1 MKKLLLLLLFIPV
14 LLNAQEDTTG
24 LATAAT
30 DTIPLRKN
38 SWKSDATINTR
49 FDIGL
54 GAQLNSFGY
63 MGTSAGP
70 LLSIRA
76 NSKYGR
82 IAGYLNL
89 SYNLNNNY
97 DYYHPEYG
105 NFAIATNEY
114 YISHIRYNFLKIS
127 FGMQVP
133 LFNRTNKKGFS
144 ISWLF
149 GMSYCNGLGSGEY
162 KVGLDKPG
170 APDSL
175 KDWYFYIPN
184 QSQKFSINNYNMQA
198 VSVDLGLSFTYTF
211 PYSHYQIFADG
222 NFLYIGDLS
231 SGGIGGETFDKNYNN
246 PARAQNIKPAQN
258 FCINVGLRYL
268 PYNARQTKP
277 PKRRNK

>member
-1 MKKLLLLLLFIPV
+1 
-14 LLNAQEDTTG
+14 
-24 LATAAT
+24 LATAAS
-30 DTIPLRKN
+30 DTTSLRKN
-38 SWKSDATINTR
+38 GWKSDATINTR

-105 NFAIATNEY
+105 NYAIATNEY
-114 YISHIRYNFLKIS
+114 FISHIRYNFLKIS
-127 FGMQVP
+127 LGMQVP

-144 ISWLF
+144 MSWIF

-162 KVGLDKPG
+162 KSGFDKPG
-170 APDSL
+170 APPTESL
-175 KDWYFYIPN
+175 IDYGFYPPYH
-184 QSQKFSINNYNMQA
+184 SYKFNATTNNMQYLN
-198 VSVDLGLSFTYTF
+198 VDFGFNFSHTFKESRFQVYTDAIIILTG
-211 PYSHYQIFADG
+211 YGAAGH
-222 NFLYIGDLS
+222 
-231 SGGIGGETFDKNYNN
+231 TFHKNTDN
-246 PARAQNIKPAQN
+246 PARAQNINPYS
-258 FCINVGLRYL
+258 FCINAGIRYCL
-268 PYNARQTKP
+268 YNPWQTKP